1 MENERKDI
9 RELAIKHN
17 RLQTLMHYVNKETLI
32 QAHNKQVIGKASGV
46 DKVTKETYEEHLE
59 ENIDNLLMR
68 MKKFSY
74 KPQPVRR
81 TYIPKPGS
89 DKMRPLGIPAYEDKL
104 VQWCM
109 TQVLNE
115 IYETKFLDCSYG
127 FRPNRNCHMAIKE
140 INQRIMINKVNY
152 ILDCDIKGFFDNVN
166 HDWMIKFLE
175 HNIQDKN
182 FIRYIVRFL

>member
-9 RELAIKHN
+9 RELAIKHK
-17 RLQTLMHYVNKETLI
+17 RLQTLMQYLNKETLK
-32 QAHNKQVIGKASGV
+32 QAHYKQAIGKASGV
-46 DKVTKETYEEHLE
+46 DKVTKEDYGLQLE
-59 ENIDNLLMR
+59 ENIDNLLKR

-109 TQVLNE
+109 TQVLNK
-115 IYETKFLDCSYG
+115 IYETKFLECS
-127 FRPNRNCHMAIKE
+127 
-140 INQRIMINKVNY
+140 
-152 ILDCDIKGFFDNVN
+152 
-166 HDWMIKFLE
+166 
-175 HNIQDKN
+175 
-182 FIRYIVRFL
+182 